1 MKNSQENRTEAVRRE
16 LVSFIKSARLKRGD
30 KLPSQACLRSRL
42 GVGAVTIERALKLF
56 ADDGILEIR
65 PKKGVFLLEDNFNGY
80 VGRRIGMVEFRI
92 ANYPYGAVLQQS
104 LRTQFVDHACQEIPF
119 IRRNIQKC
127 ECDSL
132 DMYDGLARNIARHN
146 LDGIL
151 TTSSFDEEA
160 RKFFRTRKIPV
171 CSVGTAAWPYGAVVQ
186 QEDFC
191 SRAFQLARER
201 GFSHPAVITY
211 NGPHPE
217 GIRGLYTRFFPENAD
232 TYCCGLD
239 RFNEE
244 PHQEQRQAR
253 ITEALDRLWNLP
265 DEKRPDCLVIPD
277 DAIAATAYLYWR
289 ERTRN
294 VPHFI
299 YERCEQLPFF
309 MPPHCIGDYFYID
322 VEKIACAAVELL
334 LDVIDGRKPEDSRII
349 VPVPLV
355 KMEEQTACPGK
366 ISIA

>member
-132 DMYDGLARNIARHN
+132 DMYDGLARNIARRN

-151 TTSSFDEEA
+151 TT
-160 RKFFRTRKIPV
+160 T
-171 CSVGTAAWPYGAVVQ
+171 
-186 QEDFC
+186 
-191 SRAFQLARER
+191 
-201 GFSHPAVITY
+201 
-211 NGPHPE
+211 
-217 GIRGLYTRFFPENAD
+217 
-232 TYCCGLD
+232 
-239 RFNEE
+239 
-244 PHQEQRQAR
+244 
-253 ITEALDRLWNLP
+253 RLWRVRLHVSQLSCWKTKTRYCRCQNL
-265 DEKRPDCLVIPD
+265 L
-277 DAIAATAYLYWR
+277 A
-289 ERTRN
+289 
-294 VPHFI
+294 
-299 YERCEQLPFF
+299 
-309 MPPHCIGDYFYID
+309 G
-322 VEKIACAAVELL
+322 
-334 LDVIDGRKPEDSRII
+334 
-349 VPVPLV
+349 
-355 KMEEQTACPGK
+355 
-366 ISIA
+366 